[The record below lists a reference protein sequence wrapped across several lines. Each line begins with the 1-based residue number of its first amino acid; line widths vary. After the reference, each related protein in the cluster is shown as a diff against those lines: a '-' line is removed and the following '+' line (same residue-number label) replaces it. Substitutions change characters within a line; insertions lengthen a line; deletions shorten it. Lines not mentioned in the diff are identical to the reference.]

1 MTRSAA
7 IAVTGLERHM
17 TLLNTVL
24 RLMLLL
30 ACWGLTDAHAA
41 AADIEG
47 VWASDARLCSKMF
60 VKRGKSIVLAKD
72 ADQYGSGFVID
83 GSKIRGKLASC
94 SIKTT
99 KEDGALVHLL
109 AACATDV
116 MLSNVQL
123 SLRVV
128 DRNKL
133 IRIFPGVSDMEMG
146 YERCEMK

>member
-1 MTRSAA
+1 
-7 IAVTGLERHM
+7 M

-99 KEDGALVHLL
+99 KEDGALVHLI
-109 AACATDV
+109 ATCATDI
-116 MLSNVQL
+116 MFSNVQL
-123 SLRVV
+123 SVRVV

-133 IRIFPGVSDMEMG
+133 VRIFPGVSDMEMG
-146 YERCEMK
+146 YERCELK